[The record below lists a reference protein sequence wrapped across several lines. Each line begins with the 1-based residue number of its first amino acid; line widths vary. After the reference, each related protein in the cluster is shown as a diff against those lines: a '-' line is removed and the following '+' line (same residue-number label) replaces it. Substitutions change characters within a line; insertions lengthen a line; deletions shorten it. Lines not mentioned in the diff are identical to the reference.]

1 MHMKKF
7 LLTVMAVIG
16 LGTSATAQ
24 TPAELAGKYYGDLYV
39 SLGTPIDEAGK
50 DGGDPAIV
58 THYQSIELAAATAEG
73 CIDFALH
80 NFTFAGIPV
89 GDILLPAIGISNSGE
104 QTVFAENAPADL
116 SLAGG
121 EIKAKANIEHT
132 TSYIKGDSIYTDVN
146 VVWVM
151 DGMPDTPIYVRFIG
165 AKPAADQVFNG
176 HFNITWTE
184 CTPWDSKNPDGFQW
198 PDDKKGIY
206 IQPEG
211 WTISNVSGI
220 NGLGATLVGACDT
233 IDAEYPDYAVTLT
246 NAPNP
251 FAKTQI
257 VPAYLT
263 LGTSWATANGLS
275 VLGGNYS
282 SADGGSFGGVKFTA
296 LPDALTLRYKR
307 SHGEA
312 NATERASVIAYLWK
326 GTYSQADVTGN
337 TYLGGSG
344 TTCTMVDRDRNI
356 LGMET
361 NIGGEVTKSDDAAC
375 IARLESY
382 IEGDAA
388 EWTELTAEFNYGE
401 FDGTGTLPEKMNIIL
416 SANDYFG
423 DRSKI
428 GDGNSL
434 TVDDVRLVYYST
446 LKALAYEGEE
456 LDFSAD
462 KTSYDLS
469 GVVYDAGKL
478 SFAKKGQGATVTT
491 SYNEATAQLVVRVD
505 GADIATN
512 PANST
517 AYVVQFKA
525 GSTGIAG
532 IEAENGSRNAV
543 YSISGVRVA
552 SKFTDDL
559 PKGVYIV
566 GGKKVVKK

>member
-1 MHMKKF
+1 
-7 LLTVMAVIG
+7 MAALG
-16 LGTSATAQ
+16 LGTTATAQ
-24 TPAELAGKYYGDLYV
+24 TPADLAGKYYGELYIA
-39 SLGTPIDEAGK
+39 IDEPITEESQPLRFQCVDITVSEI
-50 DGGDPAIV
+50 DGSV
-58 THYQSIELAAATAEG
+58 
-73 CIDFALH
+73 DFAIH
-80 NFTFAGIPV
+80 NFALGDMQL
-89 GDILLPAIGISNSGE
+89 GDILLPAIGVSSNDGR
-104 QTVFAENAPADL
+104 TAFAENPLVDL
-116 SLAGG
+116 SFLDGA
-121 EIKAKANIEHT
+121 IIAKANLNSS
-132 TSYIKGDSIYTDVN
+132 TSYIKGDSIYADVP
-146 VVWVM
+146 VAWVM
-151 DGMPDTPIYVRFIG
+151 AENMETPINVRFVG

-176 HFNITWTE
+176 HFNIAWTE
-184 CTPWDSKNPDGFQW
+184 CRPWDSEHPDGFEW
-198 PDDKKGIY
+198 SEDNKGVY
-206 IQPEG
+206 IQPAG

-233 IDAEYPDYAVTLT
+233 ISAEYPDYAVKLT

-251 FAKTQI
+251 LVTTQI

-263 LGTSWATANGLS
+263 LGTSWATANGMS
-275 VLGGNYS
+275 VLFGDYS

-337 TYLGGSG
+337 TFLSESG

-428 GDGNSL
+428 GNGNSL

-446 LKALAYEGEE
+446 LKELAYEGEE
-456 LDFSAD
+456 LEFAAD

-469 GVVYDAGKL
+469 GVVYNAGKL

-491 SYNEATAQLVVRVD
+491 SYNEATAQLVIRVD

>member
-1 MHMKKF
+1 
-7 LLTVMAVIG
+7 MAALG
-16 LGTSATAQ
+16 LGTTATAQ
-24 TPAELAGKYYGDLYV
+24 TPADLAGKYYGELYIA
-39 SLGTPIDEAGK
+39 IDEPITEESQPLRFQCVDITVSET
-50 DGGDPAIV
+50 DGSV
-58 THYQSIELAAATAEG
+58 
-73 CIDFALH
+73 DFAIH
-80 NFTFAGIPV
+80 NFALGDMQL
-89 GDILLPAIGISNSGE
+89 GDILLPAIGVSSNDGR
-104 QTVFAENAPADL
+104 TAFAENPLVDL
-116 SLAGG
+116 SFLDGA
-121 EIKAKANIEHT
+121 IIAKANLNSS
-132 TSYIKGDSIYTDVN
+132 TSYIKGDSIYADVP
-146 VVWVM
+146 VAWVM
-151 DGMPDTPIYVRFIG
+151 AENMETPINVRFVG

-176 HFNITWTE
+176 HFNIAWTE
-184 CTPWDSKNPDGFQW
+184 CRPWDSEHGYDFQW
-198 PDDKKGIY
+198 PDASNEEYWNSTKYKRDMY
-206 IQPEG
+206 IQPAG
-211 WTISNVSGI
+211 WTISNVSGM
-220 NGLGATLVGACDT
+220 NGLGATLVGRRDT

-246 NAPNP
+246 NTPNP
-251 FAKTQI
+251 FMATQI

-263 LGTSWATANGLS
+263 LGTSWATASVMGGLDKT
-275 VLGGNYS
+275 
-282 SADGGSFGGVKFTA
+282 ADGGSFGGVKFNA

-312 NATERASVIAYLWK
+312 NATEPASVIAYLWK
-326 GTYSQADVTGN
+326 GTYSQANVPGN
-337 TYLGGSG
+337 TAFTGG
-344 TTCTMVDRDRNI
+344 TTCTMIDRDRNI

-428 GDGNSL
+428 GGDNSL

-456 LDFSAD
+456 LEFSAD

-469 GVVYDAGKL
+469 NVVYDAGKL

-491 SYNEATAQLVVRVD
+491 SYNEATAQLVIRVD

-552 SKFTDDL
+552 SKLTDDL